1 MMRRYRA
8 AALAI
13 LAAIGVAA
21 AGCAPAAPSG
31 PKPTVIMGSA
41 NFGEQV
47 VLGEVYAQALEAN
60 GYTVERKL
68 NLGSREIVAPALDRG
83 EINVYPEYMATY
95 LTYISKDPTKA
106 SSDAGTTHKNLE
118 AALKDKNIT
127 VLDHAAAQDQNVF
140 VVTKATADKHGLKK
154 VSDLSKVNGQ
164 LVLGGPPTCPEREF
178 CLQGLEKTYGLKFKE
193 FKPLDTGGP
202 ITVQSL
208 ESNQVDV
215 GLLFTTNPQIGL
227 KGFVALDDDKGLQ
240 RADNVAPVVRTDL
253 LNQAG
258 SDFRGILNNVSSK
271 LSTKDL
277 MELNQG
283 MDVDRKDAK
292 VVAADWLKK
301 KGIIKS

>member
-1 MMRRYRA
+1 MRRYRA
-8 AALAI
+8 IALAM
-13 LAAIGVAA
+13 LAAIGVVA
-21 AGCAPAAPSG
+21 AGCAPAATQTG
-31 PKPTVIMGSA
+31 PKPKVIMGSA

-47 VLGEVYAQALEAN
+47 VLGELYAQALEAN
-60 GYTVERKL
+60 GYSVERKL
-68 NLGSREIVAPALDRG
+68 NLGSREIVAPALERG

-95 LTYISKDPTKA
+95 LTFVTKDPSKA
-106 SSDAGTTHKNLE
+106 SADPATTHKNLE
-118 AALKDKNIT
+118 AALKDKNIA
-127 VLDHAAAQDQNVF
+127 VLDHASAQDQNVF

-154 VSDLSKVNGQ
+154 VSDLAKVNGQ
-164 LVLGGPPTCPEREF
+164 LTLGGPPTCPEREF
-178 CLQGLEKTYGLKFKE
+178 CLIGLEKTYGLKFKE

-208 ESNQVDV
+208 EGNQVDV

-227 KGFVALDDDKGLQ
+227 KGFVPLEDDKGLQ

-258 SDFRGILNNVSSK
+258 SDFRGILNSVSSK

-301 KGIIKS
+301 KGITK